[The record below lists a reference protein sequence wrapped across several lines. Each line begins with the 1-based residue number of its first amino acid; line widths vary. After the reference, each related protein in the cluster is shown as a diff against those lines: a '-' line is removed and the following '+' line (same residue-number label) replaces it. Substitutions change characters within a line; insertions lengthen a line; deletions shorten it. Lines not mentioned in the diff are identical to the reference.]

1 MNENGHPLPTRT
13 VRIKKLK
20 SFLAIVENS
29 VRGGNNYLFR
39 NMYADIDG
47 VEKDILEDGALS
59 CAIFASAVLLNL
71 ELIKKPHATVSGA
84 VKDMLESRWYDV
96 VQLKPGAVIVWEKI
110 AFAGDEKHS
119 HIGFYIG
126 DDQAISNSFAD
137 KCPRRHHIT
146 YGTNSDGTPVRKIEK
161 IYWHSELDNG

>member
-84 VKDMLESRWYDV
+84 VKDMFESGWREIA
-96 VQLKPGAVIVWEKI
+96 QLGPGAVILWEKI
-110 AFAGDEKHS
+110 IFEDGKEHY

-126 DDQAISNSFAD
+126 NEEAISNSFAD

-146 YGTNSDGTPVRKIEK
+146 YGTNQDGAPKRKIEK
-161 IYWHSELDNG
+161 IYWHPE